1 MYVLEVVENGKKGR
15 NKNSNFKSFE
25 DFEFLLRKKDEE
37 EKVGNKCLVYKIENN
52 GKEVMRLSDKKMYK
66 IVTDFDKEI
75 RKCWKQYVSIMD
87 MLVKCEIR
95 DFYIGRSENSLNNI
109 LYILDNNNGNNIEVE
124 MVRKTPR
131 YEVKYNGV
139 MMSDSETS
147 QADIIDKM
155 FNNKKSGLRKCWRK
169 KDILIRYN

>member
-87 MLVKCEIR
+87 MLVKCDIR
-95 DFYIGRSENSLNNI
+95 SFYIENNI
-109 LYILDNNNGNNIEVE
+109 LYINNEGTQIEVE

-139 MMSDSETS
+139 LVSDSETS

-155 FNNKKSGLRKCWRK
+155 FNNRKSGLRKCWRK

>member
-25 DFEFLLRKKDEE
+25 DFEFLLRKKEVE

-52 GKEVMRLSDKKMYK
+52 GKEVMRLNDKKMYQ

-75 RKCWKQYVSIMD
+75 RKCWKQYVSIME
-87 MLVKCEIR
+87 MLIKVDIR
-95 DFYIGRSENSLNNI
+95 DFYIENNI
-109 LYILDNNNGNNIEVE
+109 LYINDVNNCNNIEVE

-139 MMSDSETS
+139 LVSDSETS
-147 QADIIDKM
+147 QNDIIDKM
-155 FNNKKSGLRKCWRK
+155 FNNKKSGLRKNWRK
-169 KDILIRYN
+169 KDILVRYEI

>member
-87 MLVKCEIR
+87 MLVKCDIR
-95 DFYIGRSENSLNNI
+95 SFYIENNI
-109 LYILDNNNGNNIEVE
+109 LYINNEGTQIEVE

-147 QADIIDKM
+147 QNDIIDKM
-155 FNNKKSGLRKCWRK
+155 FNNRKSGLRKCWRK